1 MTRRWDIK
9 REKGGRWWQF
19 WQHGRDRA
27 ARRTPSEFREMV
39 FQGVVLGGWV
49 RLDFLCQRHLLS
61 SMWPTRFEPSTHT
74 HARAREYTYTANVC
88 LDAILRT
95 RLYSIIKDRY
105 WIKRDSATDF
115 APPPLPL
122 TNQIRLSQCFSLTF
136 ASRSNLGRTPP
147 PFGLI
152 TPDKRVRLN
161 FAPGE
166 NRCTPPCW
174 RGGVNLWECNRR
186 GVIRFVIKGGTK
198 TLGWEKVIIPV
209 RGAMEMGVE

>member
-61 SMWPTRFEPSTHT
+61 SSMWPTRFEPSTHT
-74 HARAREYTYTANVC
+74 HTPHTYTVNVC

-115 APPPLPL
+115 APPPPNQPNPPL
-122 TNQIRLSQCFSLTF
+122 TVFFADIRQPFELGSN
-136 ASRSNLGRTPP
+136 ASTLRLDYPRQTRSVKLCSGWKTDAHHHVEEVASES
-147 PFGLI
+147 
-152 TPDKRVRLN
+152 T
-161 FAPGE
+161 A
-166 NRCTPPCW
+166 
-174 RGGVNLWECNRR
+174 RGN
-186 GVIRFVIKGGTK
+186 
-198 TLGWEKVIIPV
+198 
-209 RGAMEMGVE
+209 